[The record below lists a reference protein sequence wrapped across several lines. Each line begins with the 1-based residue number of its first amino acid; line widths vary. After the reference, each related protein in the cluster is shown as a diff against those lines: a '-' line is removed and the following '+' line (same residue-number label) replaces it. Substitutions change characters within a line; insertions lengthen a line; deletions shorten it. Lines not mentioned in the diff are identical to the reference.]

1 MPKYQNRF
9 SARYSILFTHVRK
22 HTTSRAR
29 RIILANLL
37 CLALFATTIG
47 LAQRVRKKP
56 ELADGPE
63 AAMTGPDVYYISKRA
78 LCSRSLAYEQL
89 GIQPIA
95 VSKVILRPVVR
106 EGVIEG
112 YDDRLEV
119 LEDGLINDVVFLD
132 RNASG
137 KEAELSAHVCP
148 LHTVSVLPDRK
159 PSRYTAS
166 SLQFGVPM
174 NADDIPKALEHWQYW
189 ARKTKV
195 AFHILLPKSQ
205 QVRVSEVKELVRKT
219 LGISVVVEAAKNTDD
234 FSQLMLL
241 LVERMQKNAG
251 SGREWFVVLSAS
263 TFVTSVDEVLL
274 ALEQYDSSQLL
285 YLGGLSESTLQKE
298 KHGIFAYGGAGV
310 VLSRPLAETAVKH
323 GI

>member
-1 MPKYQNRF
+1 MPKYQNGF
-9 SARYSILFTHVRK
+9 SAPYSILLTLLRK
-22 HTTSRAR
+22 HTTARAR
-29 RIILANLL
+29 RIILVNLL
-37 CLALFATTIG
+37 CLALFVTTIG
-47 LAQRVRKKP
+47 LAHRVRKRP
-56 ELADGPE
+56 EPSSGTELI
-63 AAMTGPDVYYISKRA
+63 TGPDVYYISKRA

-106 EGVIEG
+106 EGVIAG

-148 LHTVSVLPDRK
+148 LHTVSVLPEHK
-159 PSRYTAS
+159 PTRYTAS
-166 SLQFGVPM
+166 SLQFGVAM
-174 NADDIPKALEHWQYW
+174 DADDISKALEHWQYW

-195 AFHILLPKSQ
+195 AFHILLPSSQ
-205 QVRVSEVKELVRKT
+205 QIRVSEIKEIVRKS
-219 LGISVVVEAAKNTDD
+219 LGINAVVEAAKNTDD
-234 FSQLMLL
+234 FSLLTLL
-241 LVERMQKNAG
+241 LVERMEKNAG
-251 SGREWFVVLSAS
+251 WGREWFIVLSTT

-274 ALEQYDSSQLL
+274 ALEQYDSSQPL
-285 YLGGLSESTLQKE
+285 YLGGLSESTHQKE

-310 VLSRPLAETAVKH
+310 VLSHPLAETVVKH

>member
-1 MPKYQNRF
+1 MPKYQNGF
-9 SARYSILFTHVRK
+9 SARYSILFTHLRK
-22 HTTSRAR
+22 HTTSRTR

-37 CLALFATTIG
+37 CLALFVTTIG
-47 LAQRVRKKP
+47 LAHRVRKKP
-56 ELADGPE
+56 ELSAE
-63 AAMTGPDVYYISKRA
+63 TEVITGPDVYYISKRA

-148 LHTVSVLPDRK
+148 LHTVSVLPESK

-166 SLQFGVPM
+166 SLQFGVAM
-174 NADDIPKALEHWQYW
+174 NADDIPKALEHWQHW

-195 AFHILLPKSQ
+195 AFHILLPSSQ
-205 QVRVSEVKELVRKT
+205 RARVSEVKELVRKT
-219 LGISVVVEAAKNTDD
+219 LGISVAVEPAKSTDD
-234 FSQLMLL
+234 FALLTLL
-241 LVERMQKNAG
+241 LVERMERNAA
-251 SGREWFVVLSAS
+251 SGREWFIVLSAT

-274 ALEQYDSSQLL
+274 ALEQYDSARSL

-310 VLSRPLAETAVKH
+310 VLSRPLAEIVGNH